1 MEVPDLRDMV
11 EDEVAHKDFEAQV
24 VDKAIRYIRDS
35 ERWIQLLDLVVE
47 ETIQCQSKGRI
58 AVEVGGSNGK
68 KNDLG
73 EAQLFY
79 SRN

>member
-47 ETIQCQSKGRI
+47 ETI
-58 AVEVGGSNGK
+58 
-68 KNDLG
+68 NDSLKA
-73 EAQLFY
+73 ELRRSWRQ
-79 SRN
+79 

>member
-47 ETIQCQSKGRI
+47 ETINASLKANC
-58 AVEVGGSNGK
+58 VEVGGSNGK
-68 KNDLG
+68 KKRFG
-73 EAQLFY
+73 
-79 SRN
+79 

>member
-47 ETIQCQSKGRI
+47 ETINAILKAELRRSWRQ
-58 AVEVGGSNGK
+58 
-68 KNDLG
+68 
-73 EAQLFY
+73 
-79 SRN
+79 

>member
-24 VDKAIRYIRDS
+24 VDKAIRGIVRDS

-47 ETIQCQSKGRI
+47 ETINASLKAELRRSWRQ
-58 AVEVGGSNGK
+58 
-68 KNDLG
+68 
-73 EAQLFY
+73 
-79 SRN
+79 